1 MATDA
6 MVLTSNIA
14 LSGRDEFFMRGDTF
28 LRALDGLFDKESG
41 LVMRNPNTAAG
52 GLDPRSVEVVPQATK
67 VGGLVQGGVGKHRE
81 SHR

>member
-1 MATDA
+1 

-52 GLDPRSVEVVPQATK
+52 GSTLDRWK
-67 VGGLVQGGVGKHRE
+67 L
-81 SHR
+81 SHRRRR